1 MSGSKQYG
9 THLMIPS
16 SEEVPK
22 SITGKNF
29 KILFRDVEGKYRKE
43 TLLPNVRLSLKQ
55 NQ

>member
-1 MSGSKQYG
+1 MSGYKQYG

-29 KILFRDVEGKYRKE
+29 KILFRDVEENIEKRL
-43 TLLPNVRLSLKQ
+43 LLPNVRLSLKQ